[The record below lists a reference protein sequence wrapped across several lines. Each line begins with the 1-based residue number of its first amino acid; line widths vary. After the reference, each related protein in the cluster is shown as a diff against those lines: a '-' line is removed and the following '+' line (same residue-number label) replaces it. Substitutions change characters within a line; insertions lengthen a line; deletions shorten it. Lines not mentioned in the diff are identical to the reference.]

1 VLPRVC
7 VLCSHGRRNPKGAR
21 DVSVMGGSQATA
33 ILSDAVGTAARHSD
47 ARTRYRSIGVGASS
61 AARAT
66 GLKSDVAF
74 ANGG

>member
-1 VLPRVC
+1 MLPRGC

-33 ILSDAVGTAARHSD
+33 ILSDAVGTAARHSN
-47 ARTRYRSIGVGASS
+47 ARTRYRNVGASS